1 MQILLLLVYDKVYEY
16 NYHGVQ
22 STYLYFLCQ
31 EIYQTESVSIHEWHI
46 WLLSDVAISG
56 SAAQKSNEFIEASKL
71 NAQRVN
77 LFGIETARI
86 LKILSRA
93 PVTQALKCVSSL
105 QDLSLKKSSIQ
116 YSQNSSLWL
125 GIHTMVWEE
134 TDLIVSPNLIQR
146 SNVMSSDRER
156 EYHSEN
162 PIVDF

>member
-1 MQILLLLVYDKVYEY
+1 MQFLLLLVCDKVYEY
-16 NYHGVQ
+16 NYLGVQ

-31 EIYQTESVSIHEWHI
+31 EIYQTESVSIYEWHNC
-46 WLLSDVAISG
+46 LLSDVAISG
-56 SAAQKSNEFIEASKL
+56 SAAQKSKEFIEASKL
-71 NAQRVN
+71 NAQQVN

-86 LKILSRA
+86 LNFFFRA
-93 PVTQALKCVSSL
+93 PVKQALKCLSSL
-105 QDLSLKKSSIQ
+105 QDLSRKKSSTQ

-125 GIHTMVWEE
+125 GIRTMVWEE